1 MDLGLGGRVA
11 IVCAASGGLGKA
23 AAAGFVR
30 EGSHVVICSRDRDR
44 IEAAAQEI
52 RLAAADPSVRVLPL
66 VADLSKAADIA
77 AFVSQAVREFGRVD
91 ILVTNAGGP
100 PVGDFPDLD
109 DAAWEKGVDLTL
121 MSTVRCIREVLPHM
135 LRQRWGRI
143 INITSI
149 AARQPINDLIISS
162 TLRPGI
168 LGLAKVLANQ
178 HAKEGILINN
188 LTPGFIFTDRQR
200 QIASTRAAKRGIT
213 AEQYVAEVVRDI
225 PAGRFGDP
233 AELAHVI
240 VFLGSEKSSYVT
252 GTTIAVDGGLSK
264 GLL

>member
-1 MDLGLGGRVA
+1 MDLGLRGRVA
-11 IVCAASGGLGKA
+11 IVCASSGGLGKA

-44 IEAAAQEI
+44 IEAAALEI
-52 RLAAADPSVRVLPL
+52 GLAAADSSVRILPL
-66 VADLSKAADIA
+66 VADLSKAADITA
-77 AFVSQAVREFGRVD
+77 LVSAAVREFGRVD

-100 PVGDFPDLD
+100 PVADFPDLD
-109 DAAWEKGVDLTL
+109 DAAWEKGIDLTL
-121 MSTVRCIREVLPHM
+121 MSAVRCIREALPYM
-135 LRQRWGRI
+135 RRQRWGRI
-143 INITSI
+143 VNITSI

-178 HAKEGILINN
+178 HAREGILINN
-188 LTPGFIFTDRQR
+188 LTPGFILTDRQR
-200 QIASTRAAKRGIT
+200 QIASARAVKRGIT
-213 AEQYVAEVVRDI
+213 AEQYVEEVVRDI

-233 AELAHVI
+233 EELANVI
-240 VFLGSEKSSYVT
+240 VFLGSEKASYVT
-252 GTTIAVDGGLSK
+252 GTTIAVDGGLHK